1 MEMRREKAVEL
12 LAELAHDMLA
22 RWSAVE
28 YDSIVEYCG
37 GADEGD
43 VESLDREA
51 ERISR
56 RIDYLASMA
65 APSEVESDG

>member
-1 MEMRREKAVEL
+1 MEINRAKAVEL
-12 LAELAHDMLA
+12 LAELAHDLLA
-22 RWSAVE
+22 RWSTAE

-51 ERISR
+51 ERISN
-56 RIDYLASMA
+56 RIDYLASVA